1 MVSTRSV
8 STKTPW
14 VSLGYSVAF
23 IFRYPKLLSVSLLLV
38 GLTALLTWIGA
49 HFTLGLVDSFTGN
62 FFVQPPAADHFWKYP
77 LVWGWYLLDW
87 VFLFISRIIVLY
99 LAFLLAYSLT
109 SPGYALLSFL
119 AGNRFTGKVREGE
132 ATMTPAG
139 FCIDMWEGFKIA
151 LVGVLATVL
160 ALFMNFIPVIG
171 QVSVFLIYVYYST
184 LMFIDFP
191 SSRYRW
197 SLGKKIGWIS
207 AHRTA
212 SFRLGMFPALVSMIP
227 FVNIFFMALFFPL
240 FTVHGTLNYLAIEGR
255 T

>member
-99 LAFLLAYSLT
+99 LAFLL
-109 SPGYALLSFL
+109 P
-119 AGNRFTGKVREGE
+119 
-132 ATMTPAG
+132 
-139 FCIDMWEGFKIA
+139 
-151 LVGVLATVL
+151 TV
-160 ALFMNFIPVIG
+160 
-171 QVSVFLIYVYYST
+171 
-184 LMFIDFP
+184 
-191 SSRYRW
+191 
-197 SLGKKIGWIS
+197 
-207 AHRTA
+207 
-212 SFRLGMFPALVSMIP
+212 
-227 FVNIFFMALFFPL
+227 
-240 FTVHGTLNYLAIEGR
+240 
-255 T
+255 